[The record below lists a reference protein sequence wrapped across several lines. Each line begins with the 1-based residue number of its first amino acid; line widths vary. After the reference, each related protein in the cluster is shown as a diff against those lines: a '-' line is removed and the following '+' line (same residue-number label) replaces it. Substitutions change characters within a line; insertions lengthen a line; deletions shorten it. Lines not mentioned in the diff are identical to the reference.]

1 MGPRQSTP
9 EQKPDPQPKPDP
21 KPAPKPAEKPAEK
34 PEPKPEQVGPKESYT
49 IRCAIIGNQKVGKSS
64 LAERYGNGNFKE
76 NSLPE
81 TTFAQYVEKDKI
93 IIGNKSIRLV
103 MLDTPGATAMLTTV
117 KLNKQ
122 AFVFLVF
129 DVSDKSS
136 FENL

>member
-1 MGPRQSTP
+1 M
-9 EQKPDPQPKPDP
+9 
-21 KPAPKPAEKPAEK
+21 
-34 PEPKPEQVGPKESYT
+34 
-49 IRCAIIGNQKVGKSS
+49 VGKSS
-64 LAERYGNGNFKE
+64 LAERYGNSNFKE

-81 TTFAQYVEKDKI
+81 TNFAQYVEKDKI

-122 AFVFLVF
+122 AFFFLVF